1 MSVDDKTQPTDAP
14 RGRPPQSQPITIVVG
29 VSLLIG
35 LGVHLREVTKLWHA
49 PKAVPTQEIPFAQLK
64 EDPSLFYVEGFV
76 RGEDGFYLE
85 PKTVGLFQ
93 FRLEVAP
100 PRHVAV
106 EPVFYN
112 IVETKRYRNRFQ
124 YSLNGGVDWVPA
136 WENRS
141 YLRSRS
147 VVIPPTSV
155 TFVVLRFDAA
165 NTTDERALVLQGV
178 RVRAGVE
185 PNVLPRL
192 AGILYG
198 LSLALLAF
206 LVFTEA
212 GITGRRAQ
220 WAGIAAGAVGT
231 LMPSA
236 PLAFA
241 AIFVGGAV
249 WLRIKKLEFRW
260 KMLEVPALL
269 LILAIGL
276 QFREAKLREYEH
288 SPIVDDAAGYHEF
301 AHKMK
306 PFTWQEGFY
315 APRYREPMFP
325 LALKLF
331 FAVFADSDLHH
342 RLVSVYFGVIA
353 IALVWW
359 LGREAFHPFCGLA
372 AALVMATDRYLIF
385 RSMYGY
391 RLELRTA
398 LMVLFIYGLFV
409 CRRGRPGWR
418 FALAGIAGALLALTE
433 LSTFPAV
440 TFFLAWH
447 VVANRKEWKPAITA
461 VVAAVIVLAPFFI
474 RQTAEHGDPFRP
486 LSKHATWYRNVE
498 AQMNVGEPG
507 YPTEEEI
514 HKYVGYEGP
523 PITLFEYLFGTHTLG
538 QLATGAT
545 KGYARYLSG
554 EPFFRTWL
562 LRLLFVVGLALVL
575 IRPGHRALGFTIL
588 VTNTPPAMYLYGLDI
603 LHEERVLLHVLPF
616 AAICAAVP
624 LIRALDALLERQ
636 RAPAPGDS
644 PSAPS

>member
-1 MSVDDKTQPTDAP
+1 MSVNDTPQQIVTPGGRLP
-14 RGRPPQSQPITIVVG
+14 RARPVAIVVS

-35 LGVHLREVTKLWHA
+35 AAAHLREVAKLWHT
-49 PKAVPTQEIPFAQLK
+49 PKTVPTQEIPFAQLK

-93 FRLEVAP
+93 FRLKIDP
-100 PRHVAV
+100 PQYVAV

-112 IVETKRYRNRFQ
+112 IVGTKRYRNSLQ
-124 YSLNGGVDWVPA
+124 YSLNGGDDWVPV

-141 YLRSRS
+141 YLRSQS
-147 VVIPPTSV
+147 FVIPPTDVQS
-155 TFVVLRFDAA
+155 VVLRFDAA

-198 LSLALLAF
+198 LSLALLVF
-206 LVFTEA
+206 LLVTEA
-212 GITGRRAQ
+212 GLTGPRAVS
-220 WAGIAAGAVGT
+220 AGIVAGAAGT

-241 AIFVGGAV
+241 AIFVGGAI

-260 KMLEVPALL
+260 KTLEVPALL

-276 QFREAKLREYEH
+276 EFREAKLHEYEH

-301 AHKMK
+301 AQKMA
-306 PFTWQEGFY
+306 PFTWREGFY
-315 APRYREPMFP
+315 APRYREPVFP
-325 LALKLF
+325 FVLKLF
-331 FAVFADSDLHH
+331 FALFADSDLHH
-342 RLVSVYFGVIA
+342 RLMTVYFGVIA
-353 IALVWW
+353 IALAWW

-391 RLELRTA
+391 RLELRTV
-398 LMVLFIYGLFV
+398 LMVLFVYGLFV
-409 CRRGRPGWR
+409 CRRGRPVWR
-418 FALAGIAGALLALTE
+418 SALAGIAGALLALTE

-440 TFFLAWH
+440 AFFLVWH
-447 VVANRKEWKPAITA
+447 VVANRKEWKPASAA
-461 VVAAVIVLAPFFI
+461 VAAAVIVLAPFFI
-474 RQTAEHGDPFRP
+474 RQAAENGDPFHP

-498 AQMNVGEPG
+498 AQMNVGKPG

-523 PITLFEYLFGTHTLG
+523 PITLFQYLFGTHTIG
-538 QLATGAT
+538 QLVTGAT

-575 IRPGHRALGFTIL
+575 IRPGRRALAFAIL

-603 LHEERVLLHVLPF
+603 LHEERVLLHVYPL
-616 AAICAAVP
+616 AAVFVAVP
-624 LIRALDALLERQ
+624 FVWALGALLER
-636 RAPAPGDS
+636 RRKDTGPGDS
-644 PSAPS
+644 